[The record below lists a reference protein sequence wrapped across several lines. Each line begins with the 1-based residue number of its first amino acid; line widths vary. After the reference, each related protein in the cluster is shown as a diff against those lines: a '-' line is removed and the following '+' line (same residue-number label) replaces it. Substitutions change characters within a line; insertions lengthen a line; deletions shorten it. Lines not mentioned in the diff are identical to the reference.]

1 MNKINLIIPAQDKLK
16 HFYLW
21 TVLYF
26 VLAFPLMIFFKSCL
40 ALYISLGIVVFT
52 AAYKELVID
61 GLQEKGKKELLDFV
75 FSIASPLLFTV
86 LYNLKYIC
94 IIIK

>member
-1 MNKINLIIPAQDKLK
+1 MIEKIIPADDKLK

-26 VLAFPLMIFFKSCL
+26 VLAFPLIIFLKDWL
-40 ALYISLGIVVFT
+40 ALCISLGVVVFT

-61 GLQEKGKKELLDFV
+61 GLQGKGKKELLDFV
-75 FSIASPLLFTV
+75 FSALAPLLFTI
-86 LYNLKYIC
+86 LYNLKYIY